1 MDAIQHL
8 PMTARSLR
16 CTCLAVVL
24 LLALGHSGGVQVI
37 GWIGMFASRVQSAS
51 VGDALAST
59 FDGKKPCAMCR
70 AAKALAAA
78 EAGEKTPALP
88 DKPGKKTPASSNL
101 HIHLAELCELSLNQS
116 LGWSLVQCLRCD
128 LPFGFATEP
137 PVPPPRRA
145 AGTAIA

>member
-1 MDAIQHL
+1 MS
-8 PMTARSLR
+8 ARFLR
-16 CTCLAVVL
+16 CACLTVVL
-24 LLALGHSGGVQVI
+24 LLALGHSGGVQVV

-78 EAGEKTPALP
+78 EAGEAGEKTPSLP
-88 DKPGKKTPASSNL
+88 DQPGKKAPDKKPSGSSL

-116 LGWSLVQCLRCD
+116 LGWSLAQYLRCD

-137 PVPPPRRA
+137 PVPPPRITL
-145 AGTAIA
+145 GVSVV